1 MTKDELLKENRILR
15 NENQTLKFEMLKAKY
30 KEIWRLK
37 AMLENEGIP
46 FDWIDWTNSPS
57 KRGFQICYPD
67 KYETTRVCSVIEH
80 EFSYGHEV
88 DSLEI
93 LGLVTQREMDSVG
106 DEVLG
111 YLPAENV
118 FRRIKAHYM
127 TTKEQSK

>member
-1 MTKDELLKENRILR
+1 MIKDELLNVDQSLRLEIL
-15 NENQTLKFEMLKAKY
+15 KSKY

-37 AMLENEGIP
+37 AMLEDENIP
-46 FDWIDWTNSPS
+46 FTWIDWTSEPS

-67 KYETTRVCSVIEH
+67 KYKRVCSVIEH
-80 EFSYGHEV
+80 DFSYGHEV

-127 TTKEQSK
+127 TTKEQPK

>member
-1 MTKDELLKENRILR
+1 MTKDEPFKENRILR
-15 NENQTLKFEMLKAKY
+15 NENQTLKFEILKAKY

-67 KYETTRVCSVIEH
+67 KYGTTRVCSVIEH
-80 EFSYGHEV
+80 DFSYGHEV

-127 TTKEQSK
+127 MSKEQPK